1 MQGKENMQ
9 KMIKV
14 LAACAFAA
22 LLMPGVA
29 SAEDL
34 ITFDAAAINALPGK
48 TTPDKLIVRPFLQ
61 PGGDTTSA
69 RVSLPA
75 NSDIA
80 PHAHPAGKVAI
91 VVVLSGDFK
100 IGLGDKFDEAGL
112 KTVAP
117 GGVIVLRDTD
127 PKHFARTG
135 NGPVELML
143 VAAPKASVAPAW
155 LGTK

>member
-1 MQGKENMQ
+1 MR
-9 KMIKV
+9 KMLKALSVSFGI
-14 LAACAFAA
+14 AA
-22 LLMPGVA
+22 LLAMTGVA
-29 SAEDL
+29 GAENL
-34 ITFDAAAINALPGK
+34 LTFDAAALNALPGK
-48 TTPDKLIVRPFLQ
+48 TTPGKSIVRPFLQ
-61 PGGDTTSA
+61 QGGDVVSA

-80 PHAHPAGKVAI
+80 PHPHPAGKVAI
-91 VVVLSGDFK
+91 VVVLSGDFQV
-100 IGLGDKFDEAGL
+100 GLGDKFDEAGL

-143 VAAPKASVAPAW
+143 VAAPKASVAPVW
-155 LGTK
+155 LGGK

>member
-1 MQGKENMQ
+1 MR
-9 KMIKV
+9 KMLKAVSVSFGI
-14 LAACAFAA
+14 AA
-22 LLMPGVA
+22 LLAMTGVA
-29 SAEDL
+29 GAENL
-34 ITFDAAAINALPGK
+34 LTLDAAALNALPGK

-61 PGGDTTSA
+61 QGGDVVSA

-80 PHAHPAGKVAI
+80 PHAHPAGKAAI

-117 GGVIVLRDTD
+117 GGVIVLRDSD

-143 VAAPKASVAPAW
+143 VAAPKASVAPVW
-155 LGTK
+155 FEGK